1 MRGVS
6 MIQKLMNE
14 VELVAR
20 HLEVI
25 RAVLDNQPIGIL
37 KLSEILGI
45 PSHRVRYSLKV
56 LEHSGY
62 IKASPAG
69 AVATEKAAE
78 LIGSLNEDLDS
89 LIRLIESVKT
99 RQDEA
104 DRSGEDEQGE
114 QG

>member
-104 DRSGEDEQGE
+104 DRNCKKEQGK